1 MENRYYRERL
11 IDRKVA
17 KYLKAFGAIC
27 IEGPKWCGKTWTSLK
42 FSNSVFMLANPDGNF
57 NNRKL
62 AELNPNLALN
72 GTFPHLIDE
81 WQEVPSIWDAV
92 RFNVDNNQAKGQYIL
107 TGSSTVNVFNYIHS
121 GAGRIAKIKMRPMS
135 LFEQGFSNGLVSLK
149 DITNNKINDCLTGE
163 VSLEN
168 LINYIIKGGWPANI
182 DLDVDTA
189 KLLPLEYINTILNI
203 DIYRLDNKK
212 RNRHKIELLLRSLAR
227 NESTTVSNRVL
238 KNDIKEID
246 NEDLNIDSISE
257 YLQLLE
263 NLFLLENT
271 KPYSTKIRSS
281 LRVKQSE
288 KRHFVDPSLA
298 VAILKLNKEKLLG
311 DLEYLGSLF
320 EALVERD
327 LLIYSEANDLNMYH
341 YQDYNNNE
349 IDTIIENEDGSW
361 CGIEIK
367 LGANQIDQAA
377 QKLLKINKKII
388 NENGKPAKSLCV
400 ICGLTNAAY
409 RRKDG
414 VIVVP
419 LTSLKD

>member
-1 MENRYYRERL
+1 MENKHYKSRL
-11 IDRKVA
+11 IDKKIE

-27 IEGPKWCGKTWTSLK
+27 IEGPKWCGKTWTSSK
-42 FSNSVFMLANPDGNF
+42 FSNSVFMLANPEGNF
-57 NNRKL
+57 NNKKI
-62 AELNPNLALN
+62 AELNPNFALN

-92 RFNVDNNQAKGQYIL
+92 RYNVDNNQVKGQYIL
-107 TGSSTVNVFNYIHS
+107 TGSSIVNVFSYIHS

-135 LFEQGFSNGLVSLK
+135 LYEQGFSNGLISLK
-149 DITNNKINDCLTGE
+149 DIANNKIEDQLTGE
-163 VSLEN
+163 VSLDN
-168 LINYIIKGGWPANI
+168 LIDYIIRGGWPANI
-182 DLDVDTA
+182 DLDLDIA
-189 KLLPLEYINTILNI
+189 KLLPLEYINSILNI
-203 DIYRLDNKK
+203 DIYKLDNKRRDK
-212 RNRHKIELLLRSLAR
+212 HKIELLLRSLAR

-246 NEDLNIDSISE
+246 NEDVNIDSIGE
-257 YLQLLE
+257 YLQLLDR
-263 NLFLLENT
+263 LFLLENT

-311 DLEYLGSLF
+311 DLEYLGFLF

-327 LLIYSEANDLNMYH
+327 LLIYSEANGLNMYH
-341 YQDYNNNE
+341 YQDYNNDE
-349 IDTIIENEDGSW
+349 IDAIIENEDGSW

-377 QKLLKINKKII
+377 ENLLKINKKII
-388 NENGKPAKSLCV
+388 EENGKPAKSLCV
-400 ICGLTNAAY
+400 ICGLTNVAY

>member
-1 MENRYYRERL
+1 MENKFYRNRL
-11 IDRKVA
+11 IDKKIE

-27 IEGPKWCGKTWTSLK
+27 IEGPKWCGKTWTSSK
-42 FSNSVFMLANPDGNF
+42 FSNSEFMLANPEGNF
-57 NNRKL
+57 NNRKI
-62 AELNPNLALN
+62 AELNPSLVLN
-72 GTFPHLIDE
+72 GPFPRLIDE

-92 RFNVDNNQAKGQYIL
+92 RYNVDNNHAKGQYIL
-107 TGSSTVNVFNYIHS
+107 TGSSTVNVLSYIHS

-135 LFEQGFSNGLVSLK
+135 LYEQGFSSGLVSLK
-149 DITNNKINDCLTGE
+149 DIANNKIEDCLTGE
-163 VSLEN
+163 VSLDN
-168 LINYIIKGGWPANI
+168 LIDYIIRGGWPANI
-182 DLDVDTA
+182 DLDIDIA
-189 KLLPLEYINTILNI
+189 RLLPLEYINSILNI
-203 DIYRLDNKK
+203 DIYKLDNKRRDK
-212 RNRHKIELLLRSLAR
+212 HKIELLLRSLAR
-227 NESTTVSNRVL
+227 NESTTVSNKVL

-246 NEDLNIDSISE
+246 NEDVNIDSISE
-257 YLQLLE
+257 YLQLME
-263 NLFLLENT
+263 RLFLLENT

-288 KRHFVDPSLA
+288 KRHFADPSLA

-311 DLEYLGSLF
+311 DLEYLGFLF

-341 YQDYNNNE
+341 YQDYKNNE
-349 IDTIIENEDGSW
+349 IDAIIENEDGSW

-367 LGANQIDQAA
+367 LGANQIEQAA
-377 QKLLKINKKII
+377 QNLLKINKKII
-388 NENGKPAKSLCV
+388 EEDGKPAKSLCV

>member
-1 MENRYYRERL
+1 MENKYYRSRL
-11 IDRKVA
+11 IDKKIE

-27 IEGPKWCGKTWTSLK
+27 IEGPKWCGKTWTSIK
-42 FSNSVFMLANPDGNF
+42 FSNSVFMLANPEGNF
-57 NNRKL
+57 NNKKI
-62 AELNPNLALN
+62 AELNPSFALN
-72 GTFPHLIDE
+72 GPFPRLIDE

-92 RFNVDNNQAKGQYIL
+92 RYNVDNNKAKGQYIL
-107 TGSSTVNVFNYIHS
+107 TGSSTVSVFSYIHS

-135 LFEQGFSNGLVSLK
+135 LYEQGFSNGLISLK
-149 DITNNKINDCLTGE
+149 DIANNKIEDCFTGE
-163 VSLEN
+163 VSLDN
-168 LINYIIKGGWPANI
+168 LIDYIIRGGWPANI
-182 DLDVDTA
+182 DLDADIA
-189 KLLPLEYINTILNI
+189 GLLPLEYINSILNI
-203 DIYRLDNKK
+203 DIYKLDNRRRDK
-212 RNRHKIELLLRSLAR
+212 HKIELLLRSLAR
-227 NESTTVSNRVL
+227 NESTTVSNKVL

-246 NEDLNIDSISE
+246 NEDVNIDSISE
-257 YLQLLE
+257 YLQLME
-263 NLFLLENT
+263 RLFLLENT

-311 DLEYLGSLF
+311 DLEYLGFLF
-320 EALVERD
+320 EALAERD

-349 IDTIIENEDGSW
+349 IDAVIENEDGSW

-367 LGANQIDQAA
+367 LGANQIDKAA
-377 QKLLKINKKII
+377 ENLLKINKKMIK
-388 NENGKPAKSLCV
+388 ENGKSAKSLCV

>member
-1 MENRYYRERL
+1 MENKDYKKRL
-11 IDRKVA
+11 VDKKIE
-17 KYLKAFGAIC
+17 KYLNAFGAIC
-27 IEGPKWCGKTWTSLK
+27 IEGPKWCGKTWTSSK
-42 FSNSVFMLANPDGNF
+42 FSNSAFMLANPEGNF

-62 AELNPNLALN
+62 AELNPNFVLN
-72 GTFPHLIDE
+72 GPFPRLIDE

-92 RFNVDNNQAKGQYIL
+92 RYNVDINQAKGQYIL
-107 TGSSTVNVFNYIHS
+107 TGSSTVDVFSYIHS

-135 LFEQGFSNGLVSLK
+135 LYEQGFSNGLISLN
-149 DITNNKINDCLTGE
+149 DIANNKIENCLTGE
-163 VSLEN
+163 VSLDN
-168 LINYIIKGGWPANI
+168 LIDYIIKGGWPANI

-189 KLLPLEYINTILNI
+189 RLLPLEYINSILNI
-203 DIYRLDNKK
+203 DIYKLDNKRRDK
-212 RNRHKIELLLRSLAR
+212 HKIELLLRSLAR
-227 NESTTVSNRVL
+227 NESTTVSNKVL

-246 NEDLNIDSISE
+246 NEDVNIDSISE
-257 YLQLLE
+257 YLQLME
-263 NLFLLENT
+263 RLFLLENT
-271 KPYSTKIRSS
+271 KPFSTKIRSS

-311 DLEYLGSLF
+311 DLEYLGFLF

-327 LLIYSEANDLNMYH
+327 LLIYSEANDFNLYH
-341 YQDYNNNE
+341 YQDYNNDE
-349 IDTIIENEDGSW
+349 IDAIIENVDGSW

-367 LGANQIDQAA
+367 LGANQIEQAA
-377 QKLLKINKKII
+377 QNLLKINNKII
-388 NENGKPAKSLCV
+388 EEKGKPAKSLCV

-414 VIVVP
+414 VMVVP